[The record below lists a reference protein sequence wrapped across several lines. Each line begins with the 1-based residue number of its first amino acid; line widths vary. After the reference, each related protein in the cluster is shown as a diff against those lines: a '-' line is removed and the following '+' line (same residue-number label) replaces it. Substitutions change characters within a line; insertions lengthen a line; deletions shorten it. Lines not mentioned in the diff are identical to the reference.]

1 MNKLHYLFLLLA
13 AAITFT
19 SCSNDD
25 GGGTNDDGGGTSQE
39 GPNVNKNIVTDEPAV
54 ARLEFPRLKEG
65 NNKVIVYRT
74 TDNRTYD
81 KDRVNY
87 AVEWDCT
94 RKSQRWAC
102 YQMHKGYDGSYSRV
116 VNGYM
121 NDTQNLSSDEYYST
135 DYIYRSG
142 YEHGHICPN
151 ADRTYSYRANY
162 QTFYMTNMQPQ
173 YHKFNGYTNKGS
185 DQGEGL
191 WVRMENWLRD
201 ITPSNTTDTL
211 YVCKGGTIDDEENI
225 IERLQGR
232 LIVPRYFFVALLM
245 KNSMGYKAIGLW
257 FEQKENEWRD
267 SEPLSNFAV
276 TIDRLEE
283 LTGIDF
289 FCNLPDDIENDREST
304 MAINTWAL
312 D

>member
-25 GGGTNDDGGGTSQE
+25 DGGTNDDGGGTSQE

-87 AVEWDCT
+87 AVEWDCDK
-94 RKSQRWAC
+94 KSQRWAC
-102 YQMHKGYDGSYSRV
+102 YQMHKGYGGSYSRV
-116 VNGYM
+116 VDGYM

-151 ADRTYSYRANY
+151 AERTYSYRANY
-162 QTFYMTNMQPQ
+162 LTFFMTNMQPQ
-173 YHKFNGYTNKGS
+173 YHKFNGF
-185 DQGEGL
+185 
-191 WVRMENWLRD
+191 
-201 ITPSNTTDTL
+201 SN
-211 YVCKGGTIDDEENI
+211 
-225 IERLQGR
+225 
-232 LIVPRYFFVALLM
+232 
-245 KNSMGYKAIGLW
+245 
-257 FEQKENEWRD
+257 
-267 SEPLSNFAV
+267 
-276 TIDRLEE
+276 
-283 LTGIDF
+283 
-289 FCNLPDDIENDREST
+289 
-304 MAINTWAL
+304 
-312 D
+312 

>member
-25 GGGTNDDGGGTSQE
+25 DGGTSQE

-87 AVEWDCT
+87 AVEWDCDK
-94 RKSQRWAC
+94 KSQRWAC
-102 YQMHKGYDGSYSRV
+102 YQMHKGYGGSYSRV
-116 VNGYM
+116 VDGYM

-173 YHKFNGYTNKGS
+173 YHKFNGFTNKGS

-211 YVCKGGTIDDEENI
+211 YVCKGGTIDDDENI

>member
-25 GGGTNDDGGGTSQE
+25 DGGTNDDGGGTSQE

-87 AVEWDCT
+87 AVEWDCDK
-94 RKSQRWAC
+94 KSQRWAC
-102 YQMHKGYDGSYSRV
+102 YQMHKGYGGSYSRV
-116 VNGYM
+116 VDGYM

-173 YHKFNGYTNKGS
+173 YHKFNGFTNKGS

-211 YVCKGGTIDDEENI
+211 YVCKGGTIDDDENI

-283 LTGIDF
+283 LTSIDF